1 MIWNRITFPRE
12 KSLELSTRSEKHP
25 RNTRGNAK
33 TENVYLFYLVSYFST
48 CFFLSRSLSLPPPP
62 LSLSLSF
69 ALSLFQSLFIYVS

>member
-48 CFFLSRSLSLPPPP
+48 CFFLSRSLP
-62 LSLSLSF
+62 LFRAFFISV
-69 ALSLFQSLFIYVS
+69 FIYVCLLDF